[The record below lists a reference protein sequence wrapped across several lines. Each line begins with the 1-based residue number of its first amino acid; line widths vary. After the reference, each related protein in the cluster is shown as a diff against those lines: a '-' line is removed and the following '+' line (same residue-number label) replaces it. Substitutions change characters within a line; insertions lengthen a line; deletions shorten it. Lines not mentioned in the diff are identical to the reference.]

1 MRRVISSIYV
11 VFFFENNFC
20 LEKLGKRWI
29 FWILKS
35 EVAKRMKNLLMYN
48 FTFPPPIHQ
57 KSFPSLFYLEKLLC
71 SELENIVDFL
81 FAEVRFAAHIRLDH
95 QMGQHHLLLRYLGHP
110 LLYSISKQFNIFEN
124 AVIQSEK
131 STKIC
136 LLLSKIKSDDFKTNI
151 LKS

>member
-1 MRRVISSIYV
+1 MFKGKTSEFIRVKFQKGWKTIDV
-11 VFFFENNFC
+11 QFF
-20 LEKLGKRWI
+20 L
-29 FWILKS
+29 
-35 EVAKRMKNLLMYN
+35 
-48 FTFPPPIHQ
+48 PPPFIKNH
-57 KSFPSLFYLEKLLC
+57 SLPLFYLEKFFC

-81 FAEVRFAAHIRLDH
+81 LTEVRFAAHIRLDD

-124 AVIQSEK
+124 AAIQSEK